1 MEEFDCTPVH
11 GSFYVDGMVWYEEKS
26 GSIGS
31 SNPTLKEA
39 VLGIVKIQ
47 DFVNDVVPVTE
58 GYSFI
63 RNMFLQMHMT
73 LIPVRQAHLDTMS
86 TY

>member
-1 MEEFDCTPVH
+1 
-11 GSFYVDGMVWYEEKS
+11 MVWYEEKS

-31 SNPTLKEA
+31 SNPTLKEV

-58 GYSFI
+58 GYSFM
-63 RNMFLQMHMT
+63 RNMFLQMHTT
-73 LIPVRQAHLDTMS
+73 LIPVRQGPPGHHVNVLKCENHRCE
-86 TY
+86 